1 MIFTSKSFFPFRSTA
16 AFQKGTGVRNTES
29 LRDKQQEYNRQRCHE
44 PFFFS
49 RVQSERNC
57 CWEFLFWNW
66 NWECEHVHFLL
77 LWNQLT
83 STRMLGVASV
93 VTILLSVLVGYFV
106 LTNHESQSILK
117 QDAMPVAFRGPARRD
132 GVIFVSDGAKGIAR
146 ESSLELAKLGYHVL
160 VGVKS
165 EEEKR
170 SFAFE
175 SRKGLEVILFDV
187 AEPATLV
194 TLVYRLQQIRRDLDR
209 PMVGVVINLAG
220 IV

>member
-1 MIFTSKSFFPFRSTA
+1 MI
-16 AFQKGTGVRNTES
+16 
-29 LRDKQQEYNRQRCHE
+29 
-44 PFFFS
+44 
-49 RVQSERNC
+49 
-57 CWEFLFWNW
+57 
-66 NWECEHVHFLL
+66 
-77 LWNQLT
+77 
-83 STRMLGVASV
+83 GVASI
-93 VTILLSVLVGYFV
+93 VTVLMSVLVGVFV
-106 LTNHESQSILK
+106 LTNNDFQSLSK
-117 QDAMPVAFRGPARRD
+117 REEMSVTFSSPARRD

-160 VGVKS
+160 VGAKS

-194 TLVYRLQQIRRDLDR
+194 ALIYRLQQIRRDLDR

-220 IV
+220 NE